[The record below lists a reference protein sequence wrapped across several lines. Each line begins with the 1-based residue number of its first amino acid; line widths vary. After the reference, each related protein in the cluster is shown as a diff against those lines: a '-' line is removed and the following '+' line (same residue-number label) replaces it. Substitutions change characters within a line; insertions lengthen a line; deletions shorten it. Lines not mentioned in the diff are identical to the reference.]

1 MTQPSD
7 LPQKPF
13 DDEYSGIHPSWMD
26 QFEKALSRAG
36 ELLRRNEPLVRRAME
51 RVELDVSGLSAMRE
65 VEGWIRSKSPELRRR
80 NDAIQ
85 AMNDTWGPQSN
96 GLIAFDEELHK
107 KVSYDA
113 DAYAAAAHLNRAADG
128 EKVDDKTLAQL
139 EKHAGDAGFALKLMN
154 AMGPERVRRLL
165 AKVNGQDDKQSERLQ
180 AALGKALGSAS
191 SQLSTQWRRD
201 LTSKLTRGT
210 QAGIAA
216 ALKHGSYN
224 TSFLVEVAKA
234 LDTFERGPMAHHV
247 VGRHPMADV
256 MEALKD
262 NPEAAQEFFASGDRL
277 KFYTTVLS
285 LKDGGKA
292 VGEALEAATMKL
304 RDRAGSDEHPSAGYR
319 SADLASQLMHFEYE
333 QVHAGKPQE
342 TFVAPLSIGR
352 ILAAYVIDVDRT
364 AKGGVEKPGVYKQDH
379 PGLAGPE
386 AWGAKFD
393 RENLRELMESVFT
406 KDEKAFGV
414 VMAAQAALSSS
425 LFDNAASQA
434 AGKDRTNA
442 MTAAA
447 LEAAAGFGMLAHAAG
462 IGKIKEAREMDE
474 AQKRNMKMLMAV
486 ISTGLSIPQTASWP
500 ITAGVVGSWSGMV
513 EDAFAGSAEKDAV
526 ASANTA
532 AARTRELVDQLG
544 VQAMFNHG
552 LFGSSD
558 PPAKS
563 HPWAS
568 LTGLEPGDDP
578 RNADNNFLKPDG
590 KTLKSLDEMMKPDQ
604 DAYDAYRSWLSR
616 AMDNPWMDLGMTQTL
631 DGAFKNGFPYF

>member
-96 GLIAFDEELHK
+96 GLIPFDEELHK

-139 EKHAGDAGFALKLMN
+139 EKHAGDTGFALKLMN

-256 MEALKD
+256 MEALKG

-292 VGEALEAATMKL
+292 VGQALEAATMKL
-304 RDRAGSDEHPSAGYR
+304 RDRAGSPEQPFAGYR
-319 SADLASQLMHFEYE
+319 SADLAAKLMELQYE
-333 QVHAGKPQE
+333 QVKAGKPQE
-342 TFVAPLSIGR
+342 TFVAPISIGR
-352 ILAAYVIDVDRT
+352 ILASYIPDVNR
-364 AKGGVEKPGVYKQDH
+364 AAMGGIEQPGVYTQDH
-379 PGLAGPE
+379 PGVPGQEP
-386 AWGAKFD
+386 WGAKFN
-393 RENLRELMESVFT
+393 RQHLIKVMQHTFE
-406 KDEKAFGV
+406 KDEKALGV
-414 VMAAQAALSSS
+414 VTAAQAAWSGKLYD
-425 LFDNAASQA
+425 FGAAELA
-434 AGKDRTNA
+434 AKHGKDA
-442 MTAAA
+442 MITATQ
-447 LEAAAGFGMLAHAAG
+447 EVAAGFGLIAYSGG
-462 IGKIKEAREMDE
+462 IAKITEGRELDE
-474 AQKRNMKMLMAV
+474 AQKRNMKMFMAV
-486 ISTGLSIPQTASWP
+486 INTGLSFPQAGAWP
-500 ITAGVVGSWSGMV
+500 ITASVVGSWGSVIEDSVQGTAEKNAV
-513 EDAFAGSAEKDAV
+513 ESANFTAEYTREFAGQL
-526 ASANTA
+526 A
-532 AARTRELVDQLG
+532 A
-544 VQAMFNHG
+544 QAMFNHG
-552 LFGSSD
+552 LFGSPD

-568 LTGLEPGDDP
+568 LTDVRPGDDP
-578 RNADNNFLKPDG
+578 RKSPNNFLKDDG
-590 KTLKSLDEMMKPDQ
+590 KTLMTLEEMMKSNQNP
-604 DAYDAYRSWLSR
+604 YDAYKAWLR
-616 AMDNPWMDLGMTQTL
+616 RPNDNPWVGLGMQQTI
-631 DGAFKNGFPYF
+631 DQAYANGFPKF